1 MEKIRVPQNSA
12 AKGRMRLRTMR
23 GFSFVE
29 LMIVVVIGLTVTGFA
44 LMTFRSAEQGAA
56 VTSGFN
62 STLQTIRRAR
72 EEAVAERRT
81 WVVAFTAPN
90 TITLSKDGALP
101 GGILVS
107 TTTLPTNVAFTAIAG
122 LPNPGPDGFGTGI
135 NPVDFGQPAGG
146 GTSIYFQP
154 DGSAQDA
161 VGNIN
166 NGVIYIAQPGLLP
179 SSKAITLWGT
189 TGRIRGWTLGAG
201 NVWSQR

>member
-1 MEKIRVPQNSA
+1 MDKLQVSQHPAR
-12 AKGRMRLRTMR
+12 KGLMRLRAMR
-23 GFSFVE
+23 GFSLVE
-29 LMIVVVIGLTVTGFA
+29 MMTVVAIGLTVTGFA
-44 LMTFRSAEQGAA
+44 FMTFRSAEQGAA

-62 STLQTIRRAR
+62 TTLQTMRRAR

-81 WVVAFTAPN
+81 WVVSFTAPN
-90 TITLSKDGALP
+90 TITLSKNGALP

-107 TTTLPTNVAFTAIAG
+107 TATLPTNVAFTAVAG
-122 LPNPGPDGFGTGI
+122 LPNPGPDGFGTGV
-135 NPVDFGQPAGG
+135 NAVDFGQPAGG

-166 NGVIYIAQPGLLP
+166 NGVIYVAQPGMLT
-179 SSKAITLWGT
+179 STKAITLWGT
-189 TGRIRGWTLGAG
+189 TGRIRGWALGAG